1 MSDVKRPYRS
11 PRREA
16 QARQTR
22 ERIVDAARRLWV
34 ERGFAATTIEAIAAG
49 ANVAVQTVYGTFG
62 SKSSILIA
70 LLGRLEE
77 TAGGET
83 LMGDLGRARNAREQI
98 AIIASF
104 NRRLFEAGAD
114 VLAIAL
120 GTVATD
126 PDVAEWVVEGDRRR
140 RHGQSFLVADWHR
153 ARALKPRMSRPE
165 AGDILYTLTSPEVYL
180 LLVRT
185 SGWTPAQYERWIDRT
200 LAAMLLRT

>member
-22 ERIVDAARRLWV
+22 KRIVDAARRLWV
-34 ERGFAATTIEAIAAG
+34 ARGFAATTIEAIAAEAG
-49 ANVAVQTVYGTFG
+49 VAVQTVYGTFG
-62 SKSSILIA
+62 SKASILIA

-77 TAGGET
+77 TAGGDT
-83 LMGDLGRARNAREQI
+83 LMPELRRAGDAREQI
-98 AIIASF
+98 AIIALF

-114 VLAIAL
+114 ILAIAL

-126 PDVAEWVVEGDRRR
+126 PDVAEWVAEGDRRR

-153 ARALKPRMSRPE
+153 ARALKPRMSQSE
-165 AGDILYTLTSPEVYL
+165 AGDILYTLTSPEMYL

-185 SGWTPAQYERWIDRT
+185 SGWTPDRYERWIDRS
-200 LAAMLLRT
+200 LAAMLLRS